1 MPVHAVPCRAPR
13 LFGTI
18 ALLTTT
24 ALACTPRVRSSCAG
38 ITPPSSTVGAA
49 ELQAA
54 KAPRLLEALRRVR
67 PRFLQTRAP
76 RRDQF
81 AVVYVDGVR
90 VGDLSYL
97 SSVPVADVVD
107 VAFLRAADATTRFG
121 TDHTGGALLVRTH
134 GHGTESNQTEVS
146 RCSP

>member
-1 MPVHAVPCRAPR
+1 MPAHALPRPAPR
-13 LFGTI
+13 LLGAI
-18 ALLTTT
+18 AVLTVTP
-24 ALACTPRVRSSCAG
+24 LACTPYVQSSCAG
-38 ITPPSSTVGAA
+38 ITPPSSTVGAG
-49 ELQAA
+49 ELQAS

-97 SSVPVADVVD
+97 SSVLVADVVD
-107 VAFLRAADATTRFG
+107 VAFLRAPDATTRFG

-134 GHGTESNQTEVS
+134 GHGTESKQTEVS